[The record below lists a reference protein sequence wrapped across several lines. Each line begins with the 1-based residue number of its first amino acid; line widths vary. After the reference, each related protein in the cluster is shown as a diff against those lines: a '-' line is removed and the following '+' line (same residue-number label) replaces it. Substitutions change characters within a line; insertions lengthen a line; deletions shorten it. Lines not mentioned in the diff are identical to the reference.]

1 MYSKLKSALFAK
13 PATKKKDRS
22 RNLEVDGEFL
32 PVEVVENARAHRL
45 TLRIVPGGRG
55 LKVTIPPHV
64 GEEELNEFLERNR
77 NWAASRLARMP
88 DTTKIEEGA
97 MIPFKGVDHKIIH
110 LDRLR
115 GVVEAKLI
123 VGEPSLLVPGD
134 PGMIPRKMISF
145 LKKEARKELNLAV
158 GECSEA
164 LGARAKIIR
173 ITDTTSRWGS
183 CSTTRT
189 LSFSWRIIMAP
200 PEVLYYLAA
209 HEVAHLLQMNH
220 SEDFWNLVRE
230 TCPDMDRHK
239 AWLKTNGNHLHAISF
254 D

>member
-1 MYSKLKSALFAK
+1 
-13 PATKKKDRS
+13 
-22 RNLEVDGEFL
+22 
-32 PVEVVENARAHRL
+32 
-45 TLRIVPGGRG
+45 
-55 LKVTIPPHV
+55 
-64 GEEELNEFLERNR
+64 
-77 NWAASRLARMP
+77 
-88 DTTKIEEGA
+88 

-115 GVVEAKLI
+115 GVIEAKLI
-123 VGEPSLLVPGD
+123 VGEPSLLVPGE
-134 PGMIPRKMISF
+134 PGMIPRKMITF
-145 LKKEARKELNLAV
+145 LKKEARKELNAAV
-158 GECSEA
+158 SECSEA

-209 HEVAHLLQMNH
+209 HEVAHLREMNH

-230 TCPDMDRHK
+230 ICPDMDKHK